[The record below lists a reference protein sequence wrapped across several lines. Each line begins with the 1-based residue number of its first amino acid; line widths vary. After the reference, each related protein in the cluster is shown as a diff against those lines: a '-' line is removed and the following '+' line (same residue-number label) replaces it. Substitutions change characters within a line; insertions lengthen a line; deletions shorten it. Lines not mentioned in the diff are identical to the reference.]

1 MGGDRTGMGLDIS
14 LAGTG
19 LAVWQR
25 STLEQTTIK
34 TSTADGDLVERT
46 DFVIRMVRSAIRRFR
61 PDLIAVEAPAFHP
74 VRGMDTR
81 GLEVAGAVK
90 WYLHHQQHAYVL
102 VGTGTLKKFATGKGN
117 ADKKAMVAAAQLLV
131 PELKDHNQADA
142 LFLAKYA
149 AEHYDE
155 LVVESDV

>member
-1 MGGDRTGMGLDIS
+1 MGLDIS

-19 LAVWQR
+19 LSIWWQNPVIVQ
-25 STLEQTTIK
+25 TLKTT
-34 TSTADGDLVERT
+34 TADGDLVVRT
-46 DFVIRMVRSAIRRFR
+46 DFVIRSVFKAIRQYK

-90 WYLHHQQHAYVL
+90 WALHFKDVVFVL
-102 VGTGTLKKFATGKGN
+102 VGTGTLKKFATGSGN
-117 ADKKAMVAAAQLLV
+117 AGKDAMVAAAREWL

-142 LFLAKYA
+142 MFLAKYA
-149 AEHYDE
+149 AENYDSMVIE
-155 LVVESDV
+155 TSV